1 VSAAG
6 DVTYGTYLHL
16 DELLELQQ
24 PLSTPTH
31 PDELLF
37 IIVHQ
42 ASELWF
48 KAILHEMDGLVDAFE
63 AFDAGE
69 VLWRV
74 QRINALMHIV
84 SAQLSS
90 LETLPPQHF
99 AQFRRYLGTSSGSQ
113 SMQFRA
119 IEIAAGLRDE
129 DFIKMIREQGPL
141 PESVEHA
148 LSRPPLQDLFM
159 RLLQRDGTT
168 LEALYLGPGP
178 RLLFFV
184 AEALLEFEQQF
195 AEWRFKH
202 VQLVERVIGPST
214 SGTGGTLGSRFLMST
229 IEQKFFPQL
238 WEGRAAFFGRR
249 SGAADG
255 SGG

>member
-1 VSAAG
+1 MSEN
-6 DVTYGTYLHL
+6 DVTYGSYLFI
-16 DELLELQQ
+16 DELLDLQK
-24 PLSTPTH
+24 PLSTPPH

-37 IIVHQ
+37 IVVHQ

-48 KAILHEMDGLVDAFE
+48 KCILHEMDGLVDAFE
-63 AFDAGE
+63 AFDSGQI
-69 VLWRV
+69 LWRM
-74 QRINALMHIV
+74 QRINALMRIV

-90 LETLPPQHF
+90 LETMPPQHF
-99 AQFRRYLGTSSGSQ
+99 AQFRTYLGSSSGSQ

-119 IEIAAGLRDE
+119 IEVAAGLRDDE
-129 DFIKMIREQGPL
+129 FIKMIRDQGPM
-141 PESVEHA
+141 PPSVEHA

-159 RLLQRDGTT
+159 RLLDHEQTT

-178 RLLFFV
+178 KMLFFV

-202 VQLVERVIGPST
+202 VQLVERVIGPRT

-238 WEGRAAFFGRR
+238 WAGRAAFFGKQ
-249 SGAADG
+249 
-255 SGG
+255 

>member
-1 VSAAG
+1 
-6 DVTYGTYLHL
+6 VTEADNGEISYGSYLRL
-16 DELLELQQ
+16 DELLSLQ
-24 PLSTPTH
+24 TPVSLPAH

-48 KAILHEMDGLVDAFE
+48 KCLLHEIGCLVDAFE
-63 AFDAGE
+63 AFETGQ
-69 VLWRV
+69 VLWRL
-74 QRINALMHIV
+74 QRINALMRIV

-99 AQFRRYLGTSSGSQ
+99 AQFRTYLGSSSGSQ

-119 IEIAAGLRDE
+119 IEVAAGLRDE
-129 DFIKMIREQGPL
+129 DFIRMIRDQGPM
-141 PESVEHA
+141 PDVVEHA
-148 LSRPPLQDLFM
+148 LSRPSLQDLFK
-159 RLLQRDGTT
+159 RLLAHEGAT

-184 AEALLEFEQQF
+184 AEALIEFEQQF

-202 VQLVERVIGPST
+202 VQLVERVIGPRT

-229 IEQKFFPQL
+229 IEQKFFPDL
-238 WEGRAAFFGRR
+238 WAGRAAFFGKT
-249 SGAADG
+249 
-255 SGG
+255 

>member
-1 VSAAG
+1 MSAD
-6 DVTYGTYLHL
+6 DVTYGSYLYI
-16 DELLELQQ
+16 DELLDLQK
-24 PLSTPTH
+24 PLSTPPH

-37 IIVHQ
+37 IVVHQ

-48 KAILHEMDGLVDAFE
+48 KCILHEMDGLVDAFE
-63 AFDAGE
+63 AFESGQI
-69 VLWRV
+69 LWRL
-74 QRINALMHIV
+74 QRVNALMHIV

-90 LETLPPQHF
+90 LETMPPQHF
-99 AQFRRYLGTSSGSQ
+99 AQFRTFLGTSSGSQ

-119 IEIAAGLRDE
+119 IEVAAGLRDD
-129 DFIKMIREQGPL
+129 DFIKMIREQGPM
-141 PESVEHA
+141 PASVEHA
-148 LSRPPLQDLFM
+148 LSRPPLQELFIK
-159 RLLQRDGTT
+159 LLEHEKTT

-178 RLLFFV
+178 KMLFFV

-202 VQLVERVIGPST
+202 VQLVERVIGPRT

-238 WEGRAAFFGRR
+238 WAGRATFFGKK
-249 SGAADG
+249 
-255 SGG
+255 

>member
-1 VSAAG
+1 MS
-6 DVTYGTYLHL
+6 DDINYGSYLSL
-16 DELLELQQ
+16 DELLSLQN
-24 PLSTPTH
+24 PASSPAH

-48 KAILHEMDGLVDAFE
+48 KAILHEMDGLVDAFQAFE
-63 AFDAGE
+63 AGQ

-74 QRINALMHIV
+74 QRINALMRIV

-99 AQFRRYLGTSSGSQ
+99 AQFRTYLGSSSGSQ

-119 IEIAAGLRDE
+119 IEVAAGLRDE
-129 DFIKMIREQGPL
+129 EFIKMIRDQGSMPAV
-141 PESVEHA
+141 VEHA
-148 LSRPPLQDLFM
+148 LGRPPLQELFK
-159 RLLQRDGTT
+159 RLLEHDGTT

-178 RLLFFV
+178 QLLFFV
-184 AEALLEFEQQF
+184 AEELMEFEQQF
-195 AEWRFKH
+195 GEWRFKH
-202 VQLVERVIGPST
+202 VQLVERVIGPRT

-229 IEQKFFPQL
+229 IEQKFFPEL
-238 WEGRAAFFGRR
+238 WAGRAAFFGKK
-249 SGAADG
+249 
-255 SGG
+255 